1 LHQNYP
7 NPFNP
12 ATTIRYDL
20 PQQANAKIVVYDMI
34 GREVATLV
42 NETKDAGSYEVTF
55 TASQL
60 ASGVYFYKLSS
71 GVFTSMKKLVL
82 MK

>member
-1 LHQNYP
+1 
-7 NPFNP
+7 
-12 ATTIRYDL
+12 
-20 PQQANAKIVVYDMI
+20 
-34 GREVATLV
+34 V